1 MFCTNCGHPLADD
14 ANFCP
19 ECGSPVYRA
28 EPEKMP
34 ETEVTVPEM
43 TDTQFTV
50 DVSESYDDTSMTETM
65 DPEIDSESALEPES
79 VPVTEMMD
87 GAVQVSEEPERF

>member
-43 TDTQFTV
+43 MFPNR
-50 DVSESYDDTSMTETM
+50 MTIH
-65 DPEIDSESALEPES
+65 P
-79 VPVTEMMD
+79 
-87 GAVQVSEEPERF
+87 